1 MTPRSLGLWVP
12 AKAVGTAAA
21 AILGTSGA
29 PRSKGSLERIDGDAE
44 GVSGGETS
52 CHLLGGSKI
61 ARAIRP
67 RMCPIKAGG
76 AWDEGVEGN
85 RGLEKVGGPRGC
97 LWAC

>member
-1 MTPRSLGLWVP
+1 MGM
-12 AKAVGTAAA
+12 
-21 AILGTSGA
+21 
-29 PRSKGSLERIDGDAE
+29 AE

-52 CHLLGGSKI
+52 CHLLRGSKI

-85 RGLEKVGGPRGC
+85 RGLEKGGGPGGACGRVNWWWQLRISWKVIMTSVDLSHRG
-97 LWAC
+97 